1 MRFDVLGPLAV
12 TDDAGRPLQVT
23 GAYPRGVLAVLLL
36 NANQP
41 VSVDRLSHL
50 LWGDRPPNSV
60 VATLRNHVLRLRKAL
75 QDPDALR
82 VQTDAAAYRIRVE
95 PGELDADDFARWCA
109 EGHRAVGERRWPD
122 AAASLARALELWRGE
137 PLADLPALS
146 GLEAHVRKL
155 SEDRLLAYEGR
166 IEADL
171 HLGRHRSLTTELRE
185 LTSAHP
191 LHETFHRQ
199 LMLALYRSGRRADA
213 LEAYRTLRR
222 ILIHELGVEPSGDVR
237 RLQQRMLDV
246 DPALDLEPAD
256 PGTATITAATTTAST
271 TTTATTPASPTAPAT
286 GTTTTATTA
295 APPPTATPT
304 TTAAPPT
311 TPAPVPV
318 PVPGVF
324 RQLPADLST
333 FTGRDKE
340 VERLID
346 AATGA
351 HEAATNGPLSPTVIV
366 SAIGG
371 MAGVGKTRL
380 AVHTAHRL
388 VRTGRFDEIQLYANL
403 HGFHPDRPPADP
415 SAVLDSFL
423 RQLEVPAQQIPL
435 SLEERAAMFRDR
447 LHGRRSL
454 ILLDNAVDEE
464 QVRSLIPA
472 ESQCLVLLTS
482 RRTLAGLD
490 GAELHLLDVFDPA
503 EAVELLARIAGR
515 DRVAAEPDVAADI
528 VQACGYL
535 PLAVSLAAS
544 RLRARPA
551 WTLVDL
557 AARLE
562 DTLTATGVGGRSL
575 SGVFELSYRG
585 LTESAARAFRLLGV
599 QPGLDF
605 TAPALAALMDV
616 AEAEAASILESL
628 LDENLLQQRT
638 AGRYEFH
645 DLIRAFARQRGLRDE
660 PAAERDAAFGRLM
673 LWFAHSANNSLAAI
687 SPSAAR
693 PPLDPTSHSRTFRS
707 RDEAM
712 QWCRQELANM
722 LACVTVAGQ
731 SGWPKL
737 AWQTVTGFW
746 AYFRVATD
754 WDAWLDAYTA
764 GLAAAEASHDLAGQS
779 TMYEGLG
786 TRCMQLGDFEQA
798 LRHFQMEY
806 GVNIER
812 GNPRSLAV
820 ALNNIGSLY
829 FHLEQYETALDH
841 FTRARAMKADDDM
854 DSLLAMNIGETLGL
868 LGRTEE
874 AVRSLHEAEEWF
886 LAKDDQYL
894 AASTYAALGPIH
906 LRAGEPAEAEA
917 ALRRA
922 IEIRTTIG
930 YRRGVA
936 SALLDLGETYLQTD
950 RRALARE
957 SWQRALAVFTEL
969 DDQAGMAQ
977 ARERLD
983 SAL

>member
-12 TDDAGRPLQVT
+12 NDDAGHPIQVS
-23 GAYPRGVLAVLLL
+23 GAYPRGVLAILLL

-41 VSVDRLSHL
+41 VSVDRLSHF
-50 LWGDRPPNSV
+50 LWGDHPPSSV
-60 VATLRNHVLRLRKAL
+60 VATLRNHVLRLRKSL
-75 QDPDALR
+75 QDTEARR
-82 VQTDAAAYRIRVE
+82 VQTDTAAYRIRVE

-109 EGHRAVGERRWPD
+109 EGHQAAGERRWPD

-137 PLADLPALS
+137 PLTDLPALS
-146 GLEAHVRKL
+146 GLEVHVRKL
-155 SEDRLLAYEGR
+155 GDDRLLAYEGR

-171 HLGRHRSLTTELRE
+171 HLGRHRRLATELRE

-222 ILIHELGVEPSGDVR
+222 VLIHELGVEPSGDVR
-237 RLQQRMLDV
+237 RLHQRMLDV
-246 DPALDLEPAD
+246 DPSLDLEPAD
-256 PGTATITAATTTAST
+256 SGTAATA
-271 TTTATTPASPTAPAT
+271 
-286 GTTTTATTA
+286 TA
-295 APPPTATPT
+295 APQGAGT
-304 TTAAPPT
+304 
-311 TPAPVPV
+311 
-318 PVPGVF
+318 GVF

-333 FTGRDKE
+333 FTGREKE
-340 VERLID
+340 LERLID

-351 HEAATNGPLSPTVIV
+351 HDAAASVAFSPTVIV

-380 AVHTAHRL
+380 AVHAAHRL
-388 VRTGRFDEIQLYANL
+388 VRTGRFDEVQLYANL
-403 HGFHPDRPPADP
+403 HGFHPDQPPADP
-415 SAVLDSFL
+415 SAVLDAFL

-454 ILLDNAVDEE
+454 ILLDNVVDEE
-464 QVRSLIPA
+464 QVRTLIPA
-472 ESQCLVLLTS
+472 EPQCLVLLTS

-490 GAELHLLDVFDPA
+490 GAELHLLDVFDSG

-515 DRVAAEPDVAADI
+515 DRVAAEPDVAVDI
-528 VQACGYL
+528 VRACGYL

-585 LTESAARAFRLLGV
+585 LAETAARAFRLLGGH
-599 QPGLDF
+599 PGLDF
-605 TAPALAALMDV
+605 TPPALAALMEVSD
-616 AEAEAASILESL
+616 AEAASILETL
-628 LDENLLQQRT
+628 LDEHLLQQRT

-645 DLIRAFARQRGLRDE
+645 DLIRAFARKRGLCDE
-660 PAAERDAAFGRLM
+660 PAAERDAAFERLM
-673 LWFAHSANNSLAAI
+673 LWFAHSATNSLAAI

-693 PPLDPTSHSRTFRS
+693 PPLDPSSHSCAFGS
-707 RDEAM
+707 REEAM
-712 QWCRQELANM
+712 EWCRQELPNM
-722 LACVTVAGQ
+722 LACVTFAGQ
-731 SGWPKL
+731 NGWPKL

-746 AYFRVATD
+746 AYFRVASA
-754 WDAWLDAYTA
+754 WDAWLDSYTA
-764 GLAAAEASHDLAGQS
+764 GLAAAEASQDLAGQS

-786 TRCMQLGDFEQA
+786 TRCMQLGDLEQA
-798 LRHFQMEY
+798 LRHFQTEY
-806 GVNIER
+806 GVNVER
-812 GNPRSLAV
+812 RNMKSLAV

-829 FHLEQYETALDH
+829 FNLGQYETALDH
-841 FTRARAMKADDDM
+841 FARARTMKADDDM

-874 AVRSLHEAEEWF
+874 AVRSLHEAEAWF

-906 LRAGEPAEAEA
+906 LRAGEPAKAEA
-917 ALRRA
+917 MLSQA

-950 RRALARE
+950 RRGLARE
-957 SWQRALAVFTEL
+957 AWQRALAISTEL
-969 DDQAGMAQ
+969 ADQAGMAR

-983 SAL
+983 S